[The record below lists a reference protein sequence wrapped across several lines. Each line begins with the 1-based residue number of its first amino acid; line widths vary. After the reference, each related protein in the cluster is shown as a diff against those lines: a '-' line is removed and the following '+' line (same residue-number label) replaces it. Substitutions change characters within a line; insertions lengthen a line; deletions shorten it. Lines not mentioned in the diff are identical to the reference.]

1 MHDWQMCLFLLVR
14 FLRNNARLMSG
25 SWCSERAVCTEV
37 IFMAFLI
44 IVSDFHI
51 KVSIVLDE
59 VNRTFDSSPYM
70 HICVCVKIL
79 HFSVYV
85 SWDWMNNRLW
95 RKATPTH
102 THTPIVHFIAAT
114 KQGRP
119 VKAKKKDNEVTDDV
133 LRYVR
138 MHNELYKYVPCQ
150 ASYFYTQIRSC
161 VHKMAF

>member
-1 MHDWQMCLFLLVR
+1 MSFLTRSFPSEQCSVNEWVLMQR
-14 FLRNNARLMSG
+14 ARGLHGGDIYGFPHHRLRLSHKSLHCAWWSKQDGWFLSLYAHL
-25 SWCSERAVCTEV
+25 
-37 IFMAFLI
+37 
-44 IVSDFHI
+44 
-51 KVSIVLDE
+51 
-59 VNRTFDSSPYM
+59 
-70 HICVCVKIL
+70 CVCVKIL

>member
-1 MHDWQMCLFLLVR
+1 MSFLTRSFPSEQCSVNEWVLMQRARGLHGGDIYGFPHHRLRLSHKSLHCAWWSKQDVW
-14 FLRNNARLMSG
+14 FLSLYAHL
-25 SWCSERAVCTEV
+25 
-37 IFMAFLI
+37 
-44 IVSDFHI
+44 
-51 KVSIVLDE
+51 
-59 VNRTFDSSPYM
+59 
-70 HICVCVKIL
+70 CVCVKSCIFPYMYRETEWITACDEKR
-79 HFSVYV
+79 H
-85 SWDWMNNRLW
+85 
-95 RKATPTH
+95 PH

-119 VKAKKKDNEVTDDV
+119 VTAKKKDNEVTDDV